1 MGPFDD
7 TLSVG
12 IQSLVTLSILAMQR
26 YMMVTRNK
34 QFPLSSPMSTFC
46 ALIFIWTYTL
56 MVSSPPLLGW
66 GSFNLNSLKVR

>member
-1 MGPFDD
+1 
-7 TLSVG
+7 
-12 IQSLVTLSILAMQR
+12 MQR